1 MKTLIASAL
10 VSLGLLASGASFAA
24 TPALTSLTD
33 GVSVSA
39 KAKVKPAKR
48 AKTGKR
54 AKKAKTV

>member
-1 MKTLIASAL
+1 MKTLIASTL
-10 VSLGLLASGASFAA
+10 VSIGLLASGASFAA
-24 TPALTSLTD
+24 TPVLASLTD